1 MVVVTFCILE
11 WSLPPHSVLFCF
23 QTVHT
28 YPLEVLR
35 RRMQVHSMD
44 SRQRAASLWTLA
56 ILAKTTAF
64 RELFA
69 GHMFE
74 SNASCCQQCASS
86 GHNTWQVE
94 KAINTTVIILC
105 LFFLLATCCNSTG
118 TLVWSDICL
127 MYLLV
132 CSAV

>member
-1 MVVVTFCILE
+1 MNAGLIETFKPDQQARLHGCGYLLYIRV
-11 WSLPPHSVLFCF
+11 SLPPHSVLFCF
-23 QTVHT
+23 QTVYT

-69 GHMFE
+69 GHIFE
-74 SNASCCQQCASS
+74 SNPSCCQQFASS

-94 KAINTTVIILC
+94 EAINTTVMISL
-105 LFFLLATCCNSTG
+105 
-118 TLVWSDICL
+118 
-127 MYLLV
+127 
-132 CSAV
+132 